1 MKNFYI
7 FILVFLA
14 SIFTLFYFRY
24 DIASYFVQTTNKERK
39 IETIIKDSIKKQSS
53 DTKIEVENFKFNFIS
68 IDKLV
73 ATYNKTKSNQ
83 DELYIDDLTADGVF
97 IELDKILE
105 SSDSNSDFAI
115 FVSKAKLTNVKVSYK
130 GVIYNGSLNVTDM
143 KYKNIFDINNF
154 KCEFDTKY
162 AKFWLDGDIKANTI
176 KASAKAQPLQT
187 PLLDEYRAY
196 FIEPLNEL
204 SGQFYLTPKGMRVE
218 LNLDTLSFIDI
229 EYLKLN
235 NINIKT
241 EYKNEHFDAV
251 INHDLIYK
259 DKAFK
264 SIVTHIDSYDFKA
277 YNIDIK
283 NSEVDI
289 KTVLQKDTMDTTM
302 RIADEN
308 LRIQADMKHK
318 EALISSKISSL
329 KKLLSKLGI
338 KNRFDFDSE
347 LNIESK
353 ISFSSTPTIKTTIKA
368 PWYRITYNKDEYK
381 STKESYFEFDY
392 RDKKIVLNRYS
403 SELLNYKIYSNNESL
418 FWFDEENNLKIE
430 KFFLFDNV
438 VVKGFINQDEF
449 KLNFKSSNFNFSSP
463 DANLT
468 LEFDI
473 NAFATKN
480 SNAMI
485 EGDIAILDGIVK
497 YKPKTKYISS
507 DKDIIIIQDMQEAKK
522 NSSDAKIDIRVGA
535 KKYIKY
541 LSDEADIDF
550 MPSFSIL
557 KMPNSTFEVYGMLL
571 VEKGSLHIADKDFEL
586 EKSEIYFN
594 DKDYTNPHLNI
605 NLEHTTLDNAK
616 IYIYITNRLNSPL
629 FIFSSNPQMS
639 QNDIMSYLIFGSSSS
654 SIFDTS
660 NSKTNISAT
669 MLGVGVKEL
678 FNKSKT
684 FKIDTLNILNNES
697 GTLGYEIGTRFNK
710 NIRLIYKNSD
720 ISSLILQYN
729 LNKSIRVEVNLKET
743 SQGVGIYYIK
753 DFK

>member
-235 NINIKT
+235 NINIKI

-522 NSSDAKIDIRVGA
+522 NSSDAKIDI
-535 KKYIKY
+535 
-541 LSDEADIDF
+541 
-550 MPSFSIL
+550 
-557 KMPNSTFEVYGMLL
+557 
-571 VEKGSLHIADKDFEL
+571 
-586 EKSEIYFN
+586 
-594 DKDYTNPHLNI
+594 
-605 NLEHTTLDNAK
+605 K
-616 IYIYITNRLNSPL
+616 IGR
-629 FIFSSNPQMS
+629 
-639 QNDIMSYLIFGSSSS
+639 
-654 SIFDTS
+654 
-660 NSKTNISAT
+660 AH
-669 MLGVGVKEL
+669 V
-678 FNKSKT
+678 
-684 FKIDTLNILNNES
+684 
-697 GTLGYEIGTRFNK
+697 
-710 NIRLIYKNSD
+710 
-720 ISSLILQYN
+720 
-729 LNKSIRVEVNLKET
+729 
-743 SQGVGIYYIK
+743 
-753 DFK
+753 

>member
-204 SGQFYLTPKGMRVE
+204 SGQFYLTPKGMSVE

-235 NINIKT
+235 NINIKI

-329 KKLLSKLGI
+329 KKLLSKLEI

-430 KFFLFDNV
+430 KFFIFDNV
-438 VVKGFINQDEF
+438 VAKGFINQDEF

-463 DANLT
+463 DANVT